1 MVKVTQYY
9 SYADYV
15 GEVSNFLDT
24 HDKEVTDVWEVL
36 DAMQECWGIKIEI
49 TKEEESY
56 FEGYMLRIINE
67 HNETIEE
74 MKNYPPPNS
83 KWVDLDKKNPDFFTR
98 GD

>member
-24 HDKEVTDVWEVL
+24 HDKEVFDIWEVL
-36 DAMQECWGIKIEI
+36 DAMQECWGIEI
-49 TKEEESY
+49 TMPKEDEPY
-56 FEGYMLRIINE
+56 FEGYMQRIINE
-67 HNETIEE
+67 HNETIQEMNEE
-74 MKNYPPPNS
+74 PSPIYPR
-83 KWVDLDKKNPDFFTR
+83 VDLDKKNPDFFTR